1 MKIRKSMLLVLAI
14 LTFIPLALASCGDND
29 DSDIKGKSNDLSQKL
44 YVCGIAEGKR
54 AAGTTPEE
62 VLFTEENIEWFN
74 VKTREIKFKTEPFDD
89 PYHAMLQRFNNIVFH
104 IGDYLLFDH
113 IKVTNLLDS
122 RGYTDLVL
130 CHGSLEDWTGNGDL
144 IWGYYLYDCYPL
156 EYVYYDSTKDF
167 VAANREKRAGQWEIF
182 ISYLKSKGKLKE
194 DVSD

>member
-1 MKIRKSMLLVLAI
+1 MNNRNRIVLA
-14 LTFIPLALASCGDND
+14 LVMLAVIPWSLAACGDND
-29 DSDIKGKSNDLSQKL
+29 NNETTSIAKQKF
-44 YVCGIAEGKR
+44 YVCGMSQGQT
-54 AAGTTPEE
+54 AATSVEE
-62 VLFTEENIEWFN
+62 VLFTEDNIEWFN

-89 PYHAMLQRFNNIVFH
+89 PYHAMLQRFNNIAFH
-104 IGDYLLFDH
+104 IGDYVLFDH

-194 DVSD
+194 DISD